1 MNLVFLKGIM
11 IKNLSIKR
19 IAEVIHI
26 ISAFWVLVIAG
37 IIFVDVIGR
46 VFFNAPLLGAVE
58 IIKNSVVSIAFL
70 QLPLTIYGGGML
82 QTTLLYDKGG
92 RVSKKL
98 MRSLTGVLGCLFF
111 LGLAYSSWDPFLQ
124 ALAIGEYE
132 GEGALRV
139 PTYPVRLLI
148 MLTSIFASF
157 VYLYL
162 LVLDWTGGL
171 EDELEEAADQ
181 VKDI

>member
-1 MNLVFLKGIM
+1 MT
-11 IKNLSIKR
+11 KNSRVKR
-19 IAEVIHI
+19 IAEVIHV

-37 IIFVDVIGR
+37 IILFDVTGR
-46 VFFNAPLLGAVE
+46 FFFNSPLLGTVE

-70 QLPLTIYGGGML
+70 QLPLSIYGGGML
-82 QTTLLYDKGG
+82 QTTLLYGIAG
-92 RVSKKL
+92 PVSQKL
-98 MRSLTGVLGCLFF
+98 MRSLTGVLGCLFL
-111 LGLAYSSWDPFLQ
+111 LGLAYSSWEPYLQ
-124 ALAIGEYE
+124 AVAIGEYE

-162 LVLDWTGGL
+162 LFLEWIGGL
-171 EDELEEAADQ
+171 EPEQQDT
-181 VKDI
+181 V